1 MFKRM
6 LAGLC
11 CLLLVFQLAAP
22 VRAEAGYICF
32 VAAGESILPLSDST
46 MPFWHNGY
54 LYIASSIFTGVG
66 REALNIGRISNSGQV
81 ILYSSG
87 RSLWFEKEKGYAHDT
102 DGNTYYPGGVQRN
115 GEMYVP
121 ASVVAQFFGL
131 QYSVTDVKI
140 SAAGSQVRG
149 DLAWIRQSGSVL
161 TEQMFVNAASFTIA
175 SRYMDYLKEQEDE
188 TTDLTP
194 EVPTGVEVEGK
205 RFYLCL
211 AGGENTEALLDALEL
226 YRAQAAFFCT
236 PEFMAEQGDLLRRM
250 AATGQ
255 AIGILAGRC
264 GSGANRGGA
273 AGSWKPGV
281 ASGHLW
287 QNPIGLRSKWRR
299 PRPGDS
305 SGSWLSLLR
314 GGLQPERPGAEQ
326 YECPRA
332 AAAPVLAPRRCDA
345 LAGRPYQRRWPA
357 GVFSCGRGC
366 GRAVPCMD
374 GDSLS
379 IYRKFNTRKG

>member
-6 LAGLC
+6 AAGLC

-226 YRAQAAFFCT
+226 YRVQAAFFCT

-255 AIGILAGRC
+255 AIGILADAADREQTVAEQLEAGNQALLLATC
-264 GSGANRGGA
+264 GKTRLACVQNGDDQDRATARA
-273 AGSWKPGV
+273 AGYRCLE
-281 ASGHLW
+281 ADFNQSGQGLSSTNAPALLQRLSSHRGDVTLW
-287 QNPIGLRSKWRR
+287 LGDHTSAAGLRAF
-299 PRPGDS
+299 
-305 SGSWLSLLR
+305 L
-314 GGLQPERPGAEQ
+314 
-326 YECPRA
+326 A
-332 AAAPVLAPRRCDA
+332 AAEDADGQCLAWTETA
-345 LAGRPYQRRWPA
+345 
-357 GVFSCGRGC
+357 
-366 GRAVPCMD
+366 
-374 GDSLS
+374 
-379 IYRKFNTRKG
+379 

>member
-6 LAGLC
+6 AAGLC

-211 AGGENTEALLDALEL
+211 ACLLYTSHPVQGVYTQPLGGYSGDREVCYAVWNESEHLAEIRFRLDGGPAETVSISTPPSLTIWRFRGGESGWHLESTYYNDAGDEL
-226 YRAQAAFFCT
+226 
-236 PEFMAEQGDLLRRM
+236 
-250 AATGQ
+250 
-255 AIGILAGRC
+255 
-264 GSGANRGGA
+264 
-273 AGSWKPGV
+273 
-281 ASGHLW
+281 
-287 QNPIGLRSKWRR
+287 
-299 PRPGDS
+299 
-305 SGSWLSLLR
+305 
-314 GGLQPERPGAEQ
+314 
-326 YECPRA
+326 
-332 AAAPVLAPRRCDA
+332 
-345 LAGRPYQRRWPA
+345 
-357 GVFSCGRGC
+357 
-366 GRAVPCMD
+366 
-374 GDSLS
+374 
-379 IYRKFNTRKG
+379 